1 MIGKIRSNISTI
13 LRTTI
18 LGGIIIYMYVLTM
31 QNIQTVIE
39 QAEIDPTSINAPIP
53 LKTLFT
59 LVVIM
64 TIVVVFAPEKRR
76 NHETQ

>member
-1 MIGKIRSNISTI
+1 MIQKIRSNISTI
-13 LRTTI
+13 LRATI
-18 LGGIIIYMYVLTM
+18 VGGILIYIYVLAM
-31 QNIQTVIE
+31 QHLQTVIE

-64 TIVVVFAPEKRR
+64 IIVVVFIPEKK
-76 NHETQ
+76 EMEP